1 MSGHSTPP
9 HSWGGGRG
17 AAGGAG
23 LRLASTF
30 FLDVFARGAEQCA
43 LEVVADQRPARFEQ
57 VVEGLQQLAFG
68 GFGLAALS
76 LDPLANV
83 AVEKVYR
90 LPHRPVH
97 RGGMVL
103 ADLHQRA
110 KRNPP

>member
-43 LEVVADQRPARFEQ
+43 LEVVADQRPARFAQ

-68 GFGLAALS
+68 GVGLAALS
-76 LDPLANV
+76 LDPLPLV
-83 AVEKVYR
+83 AVETVRR
-90 LPHRPVH
+90 LPRRPVH
-97 RGGMVL
+97 LGGIRL
-103 ADLHQRA
+103 AE
-110 KRNPP
+110 